1 MKLTKDMLLLYAVS
15 DRAWTLRR
23 TLYEQIEQA
32 LAGGVT
38 MIQLR
43 EKQLTRP
50 ELIAEARALLPLC
63 HSYGA
68 PLIVNDD
75 AEAAVLAGA
84 DGVHVGREDCPVA
97 ELRRR
102 FGPDLIIGATAK
114 TVEQARRAEASGADY
129 LGVGAVFPSPTK
141 RTALRITA
149 AQLKEICNS
158 VRIPAVAIGGIGGEN
173 MAQLA
178 GCGMAGFAVVSAIF
192 GAEDIKKAAASLKEQ
207 ARAVISA

>member
-1 MKLTKDMLLLYAVS
+1 MKLTKDMLLLYAVT

-23 TLYEQIEQA
+23 TLYEQIEEA

-38 MIQLR
+38 LLQLR
-43 EKQLTRP
+43 EKHLTRP
-50 ELIAEARALLPLC
+50 ELIAEAKALLPLC

-75 AEAAVLAGA
+75 AEAAVLSGA
-84 DGVHVGREDCPVA
+84 DGVHVGMEDCPVA

-114 TVEQARRAEASGADY
+114 TVEQARRAESAGADY

-141 RTALRITA
+141 SSALRITA
-149 AQLKEICNS
+149 AQMKEICSS
-158 VRIPAVAIGGIGGEN
+158 VRIPAVAIGGIGADNIG
-173 MAQLA
+173 QLA

-192 GAEDIKKAAASLKEQ
+192 GADDIRQAAASLKEQ
-207 ARAVISA
+207 ARAVMGE

>member
-1 MKLTKDMLLLYAVS
+1 MKLTKDMLLLYAVT

-23 TLYEQIEQA
+23 TLYEQIEEA

-38 MIQLR
+38 LLQLR
-43 EKQLTRP
+43 EKHLTRP
-50 ELIAEARALLPLC
+50 ELIAEAKALLPLC

-75 AEAAVLAGA
+75 AEAAVLSGA
-84 DGVHVGREDCPVA
+84 DGVHVGMEDCPVA

-114 TVEQARRAEASGADY
+114 TVEQARKAESAGADY

-141 RTALRITA
+141 SSALRITA
-149 AQLKEICNS
+149 DQLKEICSS
-158 VRIPAVAIGGIGGEN
+158 VRIPAVAIGGIGADNIG
-173 MAQLA
+173 QLA

-192 GAEDIKKAAASLKEQ
+192 GADDIRQAAASLKEQ
-207 ARAVISA
+207 ARAVMGE

>member
-1 MKLTKDMLLLYAVS
+1 MKLTKDMLLFYAVT

-23 TLYEQIEQA
+23 TLYEQIEEA

-38 MIQLR
+38 LLQLR
-43 EKQLTRP
+43 EKHLTRP
-50 ELIAEARALLPLC
+50 ELIAEAKAILPLC

-75 AEAAVLAGA
+75 AEAAVLSGA
-84 DGVHVGREDCPVA
+84 DGVHVGMEDCPVA
-97 ELRRR
+97 ELRRC

-114 TVEQARRAEASGADY
+114 TVEQARRAESAGADY

-141 RTALRITA
+141 SSALRITA
-149 AQLKEICNS
+149 AQLKEICSS
-158 VRIPAVAIGGIGGEN
+158 VRIPAVAIGGIGADNIG
-173 MAQLA
+173 QLA

-192 GAEDIKKAAASLKEQ
+192 GADDIRQAAASLKEQ
-207 ARAVISA
+207 ARAVMGE

>member
-1 MKLTKDMLLLYAVS
+1 MKLTKDMLLLYAVT

-23 TLYEQIEQA
+23 TLYEQIEEA

-38 MIQLR
+38 LLQLR
-43 EKQLTRP
+43 EKHLTRP
-50 ELIAEARALLPLC
+50 ELIAEAKALLPLC

-75 AEAAVLAGA
+75 AEAAVLSGA
-84 DGVHVGREDCPVA
+84 DGVHVGMEDCPVA

-114 TVEQARRAEASGADY
+114 TVEQARKAESAGADY

-141 RTALRITA
+141 SSALRITA
-149 AQLKEICNS
+149 AQLKEICSS
-158 VRIPAVAIGGIGGEN
+158 VRIPAVAIGGIGADNIG
-173 MAQLA
+173 QLA
-178 GCGMAGFAVVSAIF
+178 GCGMAGFALVSAIF
-192 GAEDIKKAAASLKEQ
+192 GADDIRQAAASLKEQ
-207 ARAVISA
+207 ARAVMGE